1 MDNKKISL
9 LTLCDL
15 SKAYDSVSHS
25 ILLIKCAKLNIDPHW
40 FNSYLENKTQSV
52 KLKTKISTKINVA
65 YGVPQGSI
73 LGPILFN
80 IYVNDMDEHI
90 NTCRLVQYADDTQF
104 IHKGSLENLANII
117 NEAEMT
123 LANAKE
129 YFLRNDLMV
138 NPKKTQCIFID
149 SRQLLSYIPENVVIQ
164 IGDTSIRPS
173 TYVKNL
179 GLYMDPYMTFDTHIS
194 ELSKKVIGMLIYI
207 SRVGINF
214 DETTRKIIVQSLV
227 LSLINYC
234 IQIWSTTNNSFI
246 QKSAEIAKFCS

>member
-1 MDNKKISL
+1 
-9 LTLCDL
+9 
-15 SKAYDSVSHS
+15 
-25 ILLIKCAKLNIDPHW
+25 
-40 FNSYLENKTQSV
+40 
-52 KLKTKISTKINVA
+52 
-65 YGVPQGSI
+65 
-73 LGPILFN
+73 
-80 IYVNDMDEHI
+80 
-90 NTCRLVQYADDTQF
+90 
-104 IHKGSLENLANII
+104 
-117 NEAEMT
+117 MT

-214 DETTRKIIVQSLV
+214 DESTRKMIVQSLV

-246 QKSAEIAKFCS
+246 QKSAEIAKFCSWIFRWWYEKI